1 MSIDQH
7 WQLSITPLAPVHLG
21 SGQDYEPTGYV
32 IDEETLYEFDGIAA
46 LKALPEQER
55 AKLSG
60 ILDGKPTQDM
70 LRRVQSFFH
79 ANRERLI
86 AVSRRCVQVNAT
98 VEAFYRERIGQ
109 VAQQEARG
117 QTVQNR
123 LEIERTAFN
132 PYSGAPILPGSGLK
146 GAIRTALLDREN
158 NGNPLHQVDDR
169 RTRRTR
175 PEHSL
180 EMQERLFR
188 YQAGNF
194 ELDPMRLIRISDAS
208 AVDPDAAATQ
218 VRFAVNRKKTEVR
231 VGGKLVDSQAEQRG
245 LYQLLECLA
254 PLQTRGF
261 RAQLSVQD
269 TGGIDS
275 RHWPDAALRFN
286 PASIAAACNRFYL
299 PALQREMTLLH
310 ERGYLDE
317 CWADDVR
324 ALLSGPLAES
334 LSSDRAFVL
343 RVGRHSGAE
352 SVTLNG
358 IRQIKIMKGRGEQPE
373 TLDHAKT
380 LWLASDE
387 RLAQRDL
394 LPFGW
399 VLVELHD
406 GDEALPPLPAST
418 HSGEVVAWRDQVSK
432 RRARMLGELAE
443 AQARATEAEQ
453 ERQRIEREQAER
465 ESRLASLSDEARK
478 LESLRELFQRDQA
491 AGIKLAG
498 GELANTLVDLLK
510 EAEKDWPAAESHA
523 LAELAE
529 SIYGHI
535 GWSSSK
541 KKLERKARIAALLA
555 KRDS

>member
-79 ANRERLI
+79 SNRERLI

-98 VEAFYRERIGQ
+98 VEDFYRERIGQ
-109 VAQQEARG
+109 IAQHEARG
-117 QTVQNR
+117 QAVQNR

-146 GAIRTALLDREN
+146 GAIRTALLD
-158 NGNPLHQVDDR
+158 QVNEGRSLPADLRGDR
-169 RTRRTR
+169 NAN
-175 PEHSL
+175 L
-180 EMQERLFR
+180 KLQQRLFA
-188 YQAGNF
+188 YQAGKF

-208 AVDPDAAATQ
+208 AVDPDTAATQ
-218 VRFAVNRKKTEVR
+218 VRFAVNRKKAEVR

-261 RAQLSVQD
+261 RAQLSVQQ
-269 TGGIDS
+269 TGGIES
-275 RHWPDAALRFN
+275 RHWPDASLRFN

-352 SVTLNG
+352 SLTLNG
-358 IRQIKIMKGRGEQPE
+358 IRQIKIIKGKGEKPD

-380 LWLASDE
+380 IWLASDE

-399 VLVELHD
+399 VLVELHN
-406 GDEALPPLPAST
+406 GDDALAPLTALA
-418 HSGEVVAWRDQVSK
+418 HSAEVVAWRTKVSE
-432 RRARMLGELAE
+432 RRARILDELAQAQARLAE
-443 AQARATEAEQ
+443 AEKES
-453 ERQRIEREQAER
+453 QRVEREQAER
-465 ESRLASLSDEARK
+465 EARLANLSDEARK
-478 LESLRELFQRDQA
+478 LESLRELFRRDQA
-491 AGIKLAG
+491 SGIKLAG
-498 GELANTLVDLLK
+498 GELANTLVGLLK
-510 EAEKDWPAAESHA
+510 EAEQDWPAAESHA

-529 SIYGHI
+529 AIYGHI
-535 GWSSSK
+535 GWPASK
-541 KKLERKARIAALLA
+541 KKRERQAQIAALFA
-555 KRDS
+555 KRAS

>member
-1 MSIDQH
+1 MSLDQH
-7 WQLSITPLAPVHLG
+7 CQLSITPLAPVHLG

-32 IDEETLYEFDGIAA
+32 IDEETLYEFDGLAA

-55 AKLSG
+55 TKLSG

-79 ANRERLI
+79 SNRDRLI

-109 VAQQEARG
+109 VAQHEARG
-117 QTVQNR
+117 QAVQNR

-158 NGNPLHQVDDR
+158 NDR
-169 RTRRTR
+169 
-175 PEHSL
+175 SL
-180 EMQERLFR
+180 PADLLRDRNANLKLQQRLFG
-188 YQAGNF
+188 YQAGKF

-208 AVDPDAAATQ
+208 AVDPDTAATQ

-231 VGGKLVDSQAEQRG
+231 VGGRLVDSQAEQRG

-261 RAQLSVQD
+261 RAQLSVQE

-275 RHWPDAALRFN
+275 RHWPDASLRFN
-286 PASIAAACNRFYL
+286 PASIAAACNRFYF
-299 PALQREMTLLH
+299 PALEREMTLLQK
-310 ERGYLDE
+310 RGYLDDR
-317 CWADDVR
+317 WADDVR
-324 ALLSGPLAES
+324 ELLSGPLGDS

-387 RLAQRDL
+387 RLAKRDL

-406 GDEALPPLPAST
+406 GDEALPPLPASA
-418 HSGEVVAWRDQVSK
+418 HSGEVVAWRDKVSK
-432 RRARMLGELAE
+432 RRAKMLVELAE
-443 AQARATEAEQ
+443 GQARAAEAEL
-453 ERQRIEREQAER
+453 ERQRLEREQAER
-465 ESRLASLSDEARK
+465 EARLASLSEEARK
-478 LESLRELFQRDQA
+478 LESLHAMFRRDQA

-498 GELANTLVDLLK
+498 GELANALVGLLK
-510 EAEKDWPAAESHA
+510 EAERDWPAAESHA
-523 LAELAE
+523 LAQLAE
-529 SIYGHI
+529 AIYGHI
-535 GWSSSK
+535 GWPAPK
-541 KKLERKARIAALLA
+541 KKPERKAQIAALLA
-555 KRDS
+555 KRA

>member
-1 MSIDQH
+1 MSLDQH

-32 IDEETLYEFDGIAA
+32 IDEETLYEFDGLAA

-55 AKLSG
+55 TKLSG

-79 ANRERLI
+79 SNRDRLI

-109 VAQQEARG
+109 VAQHEARG
-117 QTVQNR
+117 QAVQNR

-158 NGNPLHQVDDR
+158 NDR
-169 RTRRTR
+169 
-175 PEHSL
+175 SL
-180 EMQERLFR
+180 PADLLRDRNANLKLQQRLFV
-188 YQAGNF
+188 YQAGKF

-208 AVDPDAAATQ
+208 AVDPDTAATQ

-231 VGGKLVDSQAEQRG
+231 VGGRLVDSQAEQRG

-275 RHWPDAALRFN
+275 RHWPDAALRFS

-310 ERGYLDE
+310 ERGYLDDR
-317 CWADDVR
+317 WADDVR
-324 ALLSGPLAES
+324 ALLVGTTGRFVVQRPRLCLA
-334 LSSDRAFVL
+334 
-343 RVGRHSGAE
+343 
-352 SVTLNG
+352 
-358 IRQIKIMKGRGEQPE
+358 
-373 TLDHAKT
+373 
-380 LWLASDE
+380 
-387 RLAQRDL
+387 
-394 LPFGW
+394 
-399 VLVELHD
+399 
-406 GDEALPPLPAST
+406 
-418 HSGEVVAWRDQVSK
+418 
-432 RRARMLGELAE
+432 RRA
-443 AQARATEAEQ
+443 
-453 ERQRIEREQAER
+453 
-465 ESRLASLSDEARK
+465 S
-478 LESLRELFQRDQA
+478 
-491 AGIKLAG
+491 
-498 GELANTLVDLLK
+498 
-510 EAEKDWPAAESHA
+510 
-523 LAELAE
+523 
-529 SIYGHI
+529 
-535 GWSSSK
+535 
-541 KKLERKARIAALLA
+541 
-555 KRDS
+555 